1 VIVLAGVGTAFY
13 FKKYK
18 PAKYEQAG
26 RLINEGL

>member
-1 VIVLAGVGTAFY
+1 MVMAGVGAAFY
-13 FKKYK
+13 FKQYK